1 VVNTGVCSWP
11 EASNYATRRFGPG
24 VHAISPGGVSPRC
37 LTGRSCERSQTDPFH
52 RRSTASSRRIG
63 SQELLAC
70 RDRWRFAQRANPPE
84 LRARP
89 RGFPLRNLTPLRC
102 GGGRVHRT
110 TQWRRSQGANAAS
123 PSPQNRSHSRATAN
137 APYTVALRTPVN
149 LRAGQPAPRQRQPHR
164 LPHDHHPS
172 PHTSCTELAEGV
184 DRGRHSP
191 V

>member
-1 VVNTGVCSWP
+1 VNTGVCSWP

-89 RGFPLRNLTPLRC
+89 KGFPLRNLTPLRC

-110 TQWRRSQGANAAS
+110 TQWRRPRLNTEAPSLHNPTNRSAAAATSPNAAHQS
-123 PSPQNRSHSRATAN
+123 PARPSTSAPSTTTPPTSPRPPSFTAH
-137 APYTVALRTPVN
+137 VL
-149 LRAGQPAPRQRQPHR
+149 H
-164 LPHDHHPS
+164 
-172 PHTSCTELAEGV
+172 
-184 DRGRHSP
+184 
-191 V
+191 